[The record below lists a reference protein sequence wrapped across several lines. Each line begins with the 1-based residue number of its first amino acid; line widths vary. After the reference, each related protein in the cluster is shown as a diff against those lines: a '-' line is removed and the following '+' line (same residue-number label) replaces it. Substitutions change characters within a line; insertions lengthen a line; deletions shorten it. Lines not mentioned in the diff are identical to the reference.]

1 VLALRRLGKHMKG
14 KRKKVGADIDQWRDV
29 LKGLKIIE
37 AGEYRLLVSL
47 ATVALKTKDAD

>member
-1 VLALRRLGKHMKG
+1 MKG

-29 LKGLKIIE
+29 LKGLREIIE